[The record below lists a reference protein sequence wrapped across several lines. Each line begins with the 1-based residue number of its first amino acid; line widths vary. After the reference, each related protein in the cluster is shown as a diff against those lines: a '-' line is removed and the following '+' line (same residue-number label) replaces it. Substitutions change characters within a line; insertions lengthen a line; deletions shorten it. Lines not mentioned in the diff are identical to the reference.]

1 MTATITATEPLYFTV
16 ATAGHV
22 DHGKTSL
29 LRALTGIDPDRLKE
43 EKQRQMTTD
52 LGFAHLTIKPLQGEV
67 EQRNFTVGFIDVPGH
82 GKFLKNMLAGV
93 GGIDIALLVVAADEG
108 PMPQTV
114 QHVKILSLLS
124 VSKVLLV
131 VTKIDAATA
140 EQRDIAVGRAKE
152 LLARY
157 SMECLQTVLVS
168 NTKGTGIDE
177 MPPALRRALT
187 KTTQRGVET
196 TLPAYLPVDRVFT
209 KVGYGLVVTGTLVR
223 GSFTVGDAVFIEP
236 GGLQARIRGLESF
249 GHNLQKANAGQ
260 RLAMNLALKTNKPLT
275 RGHAIFAEQPSSCQ
289 TLVVELRMFEADSG
303 AESID
308 DLVGQMVRVYHGTAE
323 VPGHI
328 RWLEKMTADEGGRI
342 IAQISLAQAITAEPA
357 ENFVARYG
365 DFGITGGSILVATR
379 PRWLTRKK
387 LVPLAKLILQQKYE
401 EALQIF
407 LDCNPQR
414 MVKKQALAAILPL
427 PQRKLVEALI
437 EKSTLVR
444 LGDYV
449 MSAAAKQ
456 DLVQKFVRA
465 VSQAKSPN
473 VEGVA
478 LETLRTRSLSGL
490 ERLAFQQLVREA
502 VDSGQVV
509 KEGDK
514 VKLPASGQPQAA
526 SADDDATV
534 DGIMKILGE
543 NKCLEIDEIARLLSK
558 SRPAIVSV
566 LNQLTKEDKA
576 SIVNYDF
583 ASSNESLH
591 NAHVILAQL
600 WQEKREISPSDF
612 KERLGVT
619 RKYAMPMLSY
629 FDDHSITRRVSNS
642 RQLLK
647 LPKQSV

>member
-43 EKQRQMTTD
+43 EKERQMTTD
-52 LGFAHLTIKPLQGEV
+52 LGFAHLTIKPLQGEL

-140 EQRDIAVGRAKE
+140 EQRDVAVARAKE
-152 LLARY
+152 LLTRY
-157 SMECLQTVLVS
+157 SLECLQTVLVS
-168 NTKGTGIDE
+168 STKGTGIDE
-177 MPPALRRALT
+177 IPAALRRALT
-187 KTTQRGVET
+187 KATQRGTES

-260 RLAMNLALKTNKPLT
+260 RLAMNLALKTNKPLA
-275 RGHAIFAEQPSSCQ
+275 RGHAVFAEQPSSSQ

-303 AESID
+303 AESVD

-328 RWLEKMTADEGGRI
+328 RWLEKTTADEGGKI
-342 IAQISLAQAITAEPA
+342 IAQISLTQAIIAEPA
-357 ENFVARYG
+357 DNFVARYG
-365 DFGITGGSILVATR
+365 DYGITGGSILIATR

-401 EALQIF
+401 EALQNF

-449 MSAAAKQ
+449 MSAAAKT
-456 DLVQKFVRA
+456 DLLKKFVHA
-465 VSQAKSPN
+465 VSQTKSSN
-473 VEGVA
+473 VDGIA

-502 VDSGQVV
+502 IDSGQVV

-514 VKLPASGQPQAA
+514 VKLPASGKVQAA
-526 SADDDATV
+526 SADDTATV
-534 DGIMKILGE
+534 DGIMKILHE
-543 NKCLEIDEIARLLSK
+543 NICLEIDEIARLLSK
-558 SRPAIVSV
+558 SRPTIVSL
-566 LNQLTKEDKA
+566 LNQLAKENKA
-576 SIVNYDF
+576 SVVNYDF

-591 NAHVILAQL
+591 KAHVILAQL
-600 WQEKREISPSDF
+600 WQEKREITPSDF

-629 FDDHSITRRVSNS
+629 FDDHSITRRVANS

-647 LPKQSV
+647 LPKQS